1 MYYSINQL
9 NNGGGEFPLI
19 QYTRDFKD
27 AIYGQFARI
36 GKSLS
41 SPRRLEILEL
51 LSQGPKTVEMLAKE
65 TSMSIANVSQHLQTL
80 LEARMVRFHKKGTY
94 AIYELSNPKVSK
106 LLLLFQDMSED
117 LLAEVKQIRDEFL
130 ANQDEMEPLTIH
142 ELHSRL
148 QADDIVLIDVRPR
161 EEYEY
166 EHIPG
171 AISVPISEIEQHLS
185 TLPYDRQIVSYCRG
199 KYCVYA
205 KQAVELLRS
214 HGFKAVRLNDG
225 VREWKEFQ
233 DKFLNSH

>member
-1 MYYSINQL
+1 
-9 NNGGGEFPLI
+9 
-19 QYTRDFKD
+19 
-27 AIYGQFARI
+27 
-36 GKSLS
+36 
-41 SPRRLEILEL
+41 
-51 LSQGPKTVEMLAKE
+51 
-65 TSMSIANVSQHLQTL
+65 MSIANVSQHLQTL

-171 AISVPISEIEQHLS
+171 AISVPISEIENTCLHFH
-185 TLPYDRQIVSYCRG
+185 TIV
-199 KYCVYA
+199 KLFLIVVENIVYA

-233 DKFLNSH
+233 DKF